1 MDAERVEETTYQDQK
16 CALAVYPDTATTTRS
31 FCLLGGVGGG
41 DVGGIG
47 GGVGDDCDDKSE
59 LCTVGCAV
67 LVTAT
72 AGLLAAAEQVDGAG
86 EDDVADAE
94 EADVVV
100 VLLLLALLMLLA
112 KLCCVTTTERRLT
125 ADAVTDWPDAVF
137 RSVDEG

>member
-1 MDAERVEETTYQDQK
+1 ME
-16 CALAVYPDTATTTRS
+16 
-31 FCLLGGVGGG
+31 LLLLCPPRLPQSSVLSLSLSEQ
-41 DVGGIG
+41 
-47 GGVGDDCDDKSE
+47 KSE

-125 ADAVTDWPDAVF
+125 ADAVTDWPDA
-137 RSVDEG
+137 GG